1 MRNDTS
7 NCQWDQNNVCPP
19 VQFNPGPNNRF
30 WSLAPN
36 TTWNLYRQTNI
47 KAALAI
53 IHAWWLDNP
62 DLLVGFSTDSEIHEE
77 DNTFQST
84 NPGNYSSY
92 FDYNPASIAQFQL
105 WAQANWTLAQFN
117 QLCGTNFSTLE

>member
-1 MRNDTS
+1 MFI
-7 NCQWDQNNVCPP
+7 P

-62 DLLVGFSTDSEIHEE
+62 DLLVGFSTYSEIHEE

-84 NPGNYSSY
+84 NLEIILHILIIIRHPLPNFNYGHK
-92 FDYNPASIAQFQL
+92 PI
-105 WAQANWTLAQFN
+105 
-117 QLCGTNFSTLE
+117 GP